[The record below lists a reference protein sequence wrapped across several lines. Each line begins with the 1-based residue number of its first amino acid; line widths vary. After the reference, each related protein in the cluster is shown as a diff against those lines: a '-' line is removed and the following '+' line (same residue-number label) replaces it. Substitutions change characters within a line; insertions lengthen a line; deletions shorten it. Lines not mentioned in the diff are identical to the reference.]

1 MQEGCELLA
10 VLPDQGSVGYTSS
23 SFEHRVCVLNILA
36 NLNRSSKRVPAS
48 MARKLLLLR
57 YHGGGIQQVSR
68 QMRQYA
74 VIANIESERSD
85 HYTMSTLPLH
95 VTLLSLGLLL

>member
-1 MQEGCELLA
+1 
-10 VLPDQGSVGYTSS
+10 
-23 SFEHRVCVLNILA
+23 
-36 NLNRSSKRVPAS
+36 